1 MSLLFVL
8 LLLVASITQ
17 ANTFTQEDR
26 EMLKSTYIR
35 VEKLETRVEVGFQ
48 QIEKRFEQIDKRI
61 EQVDKRIDMVITF
74 MAILAGI
81 FATITAVTIGFAIW
95 DRRTM
100 IRPFE
105 DKTKEI
111 EKKLQKDEDMNKKF
125 LEALR
130 LLARK
135 DKELAELMKKYN
147 ML

>member
-8 LLLVASITQ
+8 LLLVASITH
-17 ANTFTQEDR
+17 ADAFTQEDR
-26 EMLKSTYIR
+26 EMLRSTYIR
-35 VEKLETRVEVGFQ
+35 VEKLETKVEVGFQ
-48 QIEKRFEQIDKRI
+48 QIDKRI

-74 MAILAGI
+74 RAILAGT

-105 DKTKEI
+105 DK
-111 EKKLQKDEDMNKKF
+111 
-125 LEALR
+125 
-130 LLARK
+130 

>member
-1 MSLLFVL
+1 MSLLFLL
-8 LLLVASITQ
+8 LLLVASITH
-17 ANTFTQEDR
+17 ADAFTQEDR
-26 EMLKSTYIR
+26 EMLRSTYIR
-35 VEKLETRVEVGFQ
+35 VEKLETKVEVGFQ

-74 MAILAGI
+74 MAILAGT

-105 DKTKEI
+105 DK
-111 EKKLQKDEDMNKKF
+111 
-125 LEALR
+125 
-130 LLARK
+130 

>member
-8 LLLVASITQ
+8 LLLVAFITH
-17 ANTFTQEDR
+17 ADAFTQEDR

-35 VEKLETRVEVGFQ
+35 VEKLETKVEVGFQ

-61 EQVDKRIDMVITF
+61 DMVITF
-74 MAILAGI
+74 MAILAGT
-81 FATITAVTIGFAIW
+81 FATITAVAIGFAIW

>member
-1 MSLLFVL
+1 
-8 LLLVASITQ
+8 VASITQ

-35 VEKLETRVEVGFQ
+35 VEKLETKVEVGFQ

-61 EQVDKRIDMVITF
+61 DMVITF
-74 MAILAGI
+74 MAILAGT
-81 FATITAVTIGFAIW
+81 FATITAVAIGFAIW

>member
-48 QIEKRFEQIDKRI
+48 QIEKRI

>member
-17 ANTFTQEDR
+17 ANAFTQEDR
-26 EMLKSTYIR
+26 EMLRSTYIR
-35 VEKLETRVEVGFQ
+35 VEKLETKVEVVFQ
-48 QIEKRFEQIDKRI
+48 QIDKRI

-74 MAILAGI
+74 MAILAGT

-100 IRPFE
+100 IR
-105 DKTKEI
+105 
-111 EKKLQKDEDMNKKF
+111 
-125 LEALR
+125 
-130 LLARK
+130 
-135 DKELAELMKKYN
+135 YN

>member
-35 VEKLETRVEVGFQ
+35 VEKLETKVEVGFQ
-48 QIEKRFEQIDKRI
+48 QIEKRI

>member
-8 LLLVASITQ
+8 LLLVASITH
-17 ANTFTQEDR
+17 ADAFTQEDR
-26 EMLKSTYIR
+26 EMLRSTYIR
-35 VEKLETRVEVGFQ
+35 VEKLETKVEVGFQ
-48 QIEKRFEQIDKRI
+48 QIDKRI

-74 MAILAGI
+74 MAILAGT

-105 DKTKEI
+105 DK
-111 EKKLQKDEDMNKKF
+111 
-125 LEALR
+125 
-130 LLARK
+130 

>member
-1 MSLLFVL
+1 
-8 LLLVASITQ
+8 VASITQ

-35 VEKLETRVEVGFQ
+35 VEKLETKVEVGFQ
-48 QIEKRFEQIDKRI
+48 QIEKRFEQI
-61 EQVDKRIDMVITF
+61 DKRIDMVITF